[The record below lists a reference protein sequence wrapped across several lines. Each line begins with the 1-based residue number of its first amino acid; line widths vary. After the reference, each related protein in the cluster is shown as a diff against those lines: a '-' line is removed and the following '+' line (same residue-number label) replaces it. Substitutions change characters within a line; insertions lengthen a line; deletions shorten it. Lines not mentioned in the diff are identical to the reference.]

1 MTQMIDRYKGEKKT
15 IFIDPFE
22 EGEIK
27 NNNFH
32 FSKEINF
39 SCIERKGEVLVISSK
54 GEIKKYK
61 KDDIWAKKVF
71 EDIILNASNLPAT
84 NPLSLSFTVNKSK
97 MLFLSIFSWPTVL
110 TVIPQSSSLW
120 LPQTISDVTGK
131 LSKEIF
137 PRFVTKKKYSFPMYG
152 TELNSR
158 LSTSWK
164 VRRTRFLSAG
174 Q

>member
-1 MTQMIDRYKGEKKT
+1 MKRGI
-15 IFIDPFE
+15 
-22 EGEIK
+22 
-27 NNNFH
+27 
-32 FSKEINF
+32 
-39 SCIERKGEVLVISSK
+39 
-54 GEIKKYK
+54 
-61 KDDIWAKKVF
+61 
-71 EDIILNASNLPAT
+71 
-84 NPLSLSFTVNKSK
+84 
-97 MLFLSIFSWPTVL
+97 FLSIILGLCLITC
-110 TVIPQSSSLW
+110 IPQVMAQKQSRMEKLLRYLNDNDPTNGRRTAKSWMMRRKLITLKNWHYWMCSTNYGMNIANR

-164 VRRTRFLSAG
+164 ARRTRFLSAG

>member
-1 MTQMIDRYKGEKKT
+1 MKRGI
-15 IFIDPFE
+15 
-22 EGEIK
+22 
-27 NNNFH
+27 
-32 FSKEINF
+32 
-39 SCIERKGEVLVISSK
+39 
-54 GEIKKYK
+54 
-61 KDDIWAKKVF
+61 
-71 EDIILNASNLPAT
+71 
-84 NPLSLSFTVNKSK
+84 
-97 MLFLSIFSWPTVL
+97 FLSIILGLCLITC
-110 TVIPQSSSLW
+110 IPQVMAQKQSRMEKLLRYLNDNDADKWQKNREKLDDETQTYYSEE

>member
-1 MTQMIDRYKGEKKT
+1 MKRGI
-15 IFIDPFE
+15 
-22 EGEIK
+22 
-27 NNNFH
+27 
-32 FSKEINF
+32 
-39 SCIERKGEVLVISSK
+39 
-54 GEIKKYK
+54 
-61 KDDIWAKKVF
+61 
-71 EDIILNASNLPAT
+71 
-84 NPLSLSFTVNKSK
+84 
-97 MLFLSIFSWPTVL
+97 FLSIILGLCLITC
-110 TVIPQSSSLW
+110 IPQVMAQKQSRMEKLLRYLNDNDADKWQKNREKLDDETQTYYSEELALLDVLHNYGMNIANRLS
-120 LPQTISDVTGK
+120 QTISDVTGK